1 MFYVRRL
8 RVLLPVL
15 LLALP
20 LYAQQHDLTDTDRAA
35 IRTVIERQ
43 LDALRQDDAASAFAL
58 ASPEIQAKFETP
70 ERFLTMVRT
79 SYQPVYRPRQVVFRD
94 LNARGATYTGC
105 AARRTRRGSRSGSL
119 PHAAAA

>member
-8 RVLLPVL
+8 HVLLPVL

-20 LYAQQHDLTDTDRAA
+20 LYAQQRDLIDTDRAA

-70 ERFLTMVRT
+70 GTF
-79 SYQPVYRPRQVVFRD
+79 SDNGPD
-94 LNARGATYTGC
+94 LVPACLPSA
-105 AARRTRRGSRSGSL
+105 SGRVS
-119 PHAAAA
+119 